1 MEAIELFIVV
11 LDFNAVSVN
20 HYKLEKEEF
29 AKIANEITAGD
40 IDEVVQEFI
49 NRVGHHL
56 PAIEYM
62 FSDEEIETINQ

>member
-49 NRVGHHL
+49 N
-56 PAIEYM
+56 
-62 FSDEEIETINQ
+62 